1 MGWYRNLRLGPKLI
15 GLFLITGLIPMLIL
29 TVLAYGQGSAALEA
43 EAFAKLRA
51 VRQIKS
57 KQLLQVFSGLTS
69 LVHLLKDDLG
79 TRNALNLILFAFE
92 NDGRKPGNYWRLN
105 VAQYNRSFKNI
116 KENFGVDD
124 LVIIAADGTLIYSAT
139 HLKLL
144 GRNVTQGRLAKS
156 VLGRAFAL
164 ARARAKQG
172 RVVMTDFALYPP
184 GGMRPAAFLAGPV
197 KDEDGK
203 FKGVVAVQVSAALVN
218 SVMLERGG
226 MGRTGET
233 FLVGAD
239 RTMRSDARRLR
250 GRYSVAASLAKPATG
265 RVDTVAVRQALKGRQ
280 GTTIL
285 TNYAGRR
292 VLSDYA
298 PLDIAGMR
306 WAIVADLDTAEAFS
320 AVRRLGVIS
329 LIAAIVL
336 AALISLLALLVAR
349 SITRPLGELVEVSD
363 AIAAGDLSRQIT
375 YEAKDELGHLA
386 ASLRTMLTGV
396 IGEGQSIKRGIAV
409 PMYTCDTKGV
419 ITYAN
424 QPLAQFI
431 TRMTGRQPD
440 EVVGRMTAAEAL
452 PDVEGKLAQAIDACL
467 ADGQIRQQELT
478 YDLNGRKII
487 ILSTVS
493 PLTDLEGKIIGAM
506 DFGVNFTK
514 VRSQQAEIEHQ
525 QADLLEVAREV
536 TSLAEQLASASTQI
550 SASTDEMSS
559 STEEQSA
566 QASTVATTVEQMSAT
581 VHQAAQSAAQGA
593 EEAQAAGRLAQ
604 EGGTVVKDTISA
616 ISRISQDA
624 EDVVRAVKDL
634 SAKSEAIDQV
644 VGVIED
650 IADQTNLLALN
661 AAIEAARA
669 GEAGRGFAVV
679 ADEVRKL
686 AEKTMSATK
695 EVAQTI
701 ESIKVSTGSTV
712 QRVEATQTN
721 VSRGVELAGQ
731 AGEMLQNIVGNTN
744 QVATVVTQIAT
755 AAEEQTAA
763 TDEISKNVEAIA
775 ASTRESL
782 AAIMETARA
791 AEELSAMAGR
801 LTETVARFQK

>member
-1 MGWYRNLRLGPKLI
+1 MGWYRNIRLGPKLI
-15 GLFLITGLIPMLIL
+15 GLFLIAGLIPMLVL
-29 TVLAYGQGSAALEA
+29 GVLAYSQSSAALEA

-57 KQLLQVFSGLTS
+57 KQLLQIFSGLTS
-69 LVHLLKDDLG
+69 LVHLLKDNPG
-79 TRNALNLILFAFE
+79 TRNALSSISWAFGA
-92 NDGRKPGNYWRLN
+92 DGRKTGTNWKRTVGKYDQ
-105 VAQYNRSFKNI
+105 AFKDM
-116 KENFGVDD
+116 KKNFGVRD
-124 LVIIAADGTLIYSAT
+124 LVIISAAGDVVYSVARLG
-139 HLKLL
+139 HL
-144 GRNVTQGRLAKS
+144 GRNVTRGPWAKS
-156 VLGRAFAL
+156 VLGRAFV
-164 ARARAKQG
+164 RAKKG
-172 RVVMTDFALYPP
+172 RVIVTDFALYPP
-184 GGMRPAAFLAGPV
+184 GGKRPAAFVAGPI
-197 KDEDGK
+197 KNEEGK
-203 FKGVVAVQVSAALVN
+203 FVGVVAVQVGTGLVN

-233 FLVGAD
+233 YLVGAD
-239 RTMRSDARRLR
+239 RTMRSDSRLLHNR
-250 GRYSVAASLAKPATG
+250 FSVAASLAKPKTG
-265 RVDTVAVRQALKGRQ
+265 QVDTVAVRQALKGRQ

-396 IGEGQSIKRGIAV
+396 IGEGQSVKTGVAV
-409 PMYTCDTKGV
+409 PLWTADRNLTV
-419 ITYAN
+419 TYINPAY
-424 QPLAQFI
+424 AEAVEI
-431 TRMTGRQPD
+431 ITGRKMA
-440 EVVGRMTAAEAL
+440 EIIGRMSVAEIVPDTDGRVAAMAAEILESGEVLHEEVQVPIKGRPRIVLSAL
-452 PDVEGKLAQAIDACL
+452 SPLKDLSGRVTGVMGIGVDITDQK
-467 ADGQIRQQELT
+467 RQQEEI
-478 YDLNGRKII
+478 K
-487 ILSTVS
+487 
-493 PLTDLEGKIIGAM
+493 
-506 DFGVNFTK
+506 
-514 VRSQQAEIEHQ
+514 SQQA
-525 QADLLEVAREV
+525 ALLEVAREV
-536 TSLAEQLASASTQI
+536 SALAEQLASASTQM

-566 QASTVATTVEQMSAT
+566 QASAVATTIEEMSAA
-581 VHQAAQSAAQGA
+581 VREAAESAARGA
-593 EEAQAAGRLAQ
+593 DEAQAAGRLAQ

-701 ESIKVSTGSTV
+701 ESIKASTGTTV
-712 QRVEATQTN
+712 QRVEATQAN
-721 VSRGVELAGQ
+721 VSQGVQLAGQ
-731 AGEMLQNIVGNTN
+731 AGEMLEQIVGNTN
-744 QVATVVTQIAT
+744 QVAEVVTQIAA

-763 TDEISKNVEAIA
+763 TDEVSRNVEAIA

-782 AAIMETARA
+782 AAIMEMARGA
-791 AEELSAMAGR
+791 GELSNMAGR
-801 LTETVARFQK
+801 LTEVVTRFQK